1 MPPESLSPSPCV
13 ARLQPS
19 GLSFTVQ
26 PGQSLLEA
34 ALAAGIHMA
43 RSCRN
48 GTCRACM
55 CQLASGQVRYRI
67 AWPGLSADEKDEG
80 WILPCVALPQ
90 GDVVLVAPSARRLGG
105 DGGA

>member
-1 MPPESLSPSPCV
+1 MPPESLPPSPRV

-90 GDVVLVAPSARRLGG
+90 GDVVLVAPSARRLDG
-105 DGGA
+105 DGVA

>member
-1 MPPESLSPSPCV
+1 MSSESLPCQ
-13 ARLQPS
+13 ALLQPS
-19 GLSFTVQ
+19 GLRFTVQ

-34 ALAAGIHMA
+34 ALASGIFMA

-55 CQLASGQVRYRI
+55 CKLVSGQVRYRI
-67 AWPGLSADEKDEG
+67 EWPGLSLDEKDEG

-90 GDVVLVAPSARRLGG
+90 EDVVLVAPSARRLAD
-105 DGGA
+105 DGGV